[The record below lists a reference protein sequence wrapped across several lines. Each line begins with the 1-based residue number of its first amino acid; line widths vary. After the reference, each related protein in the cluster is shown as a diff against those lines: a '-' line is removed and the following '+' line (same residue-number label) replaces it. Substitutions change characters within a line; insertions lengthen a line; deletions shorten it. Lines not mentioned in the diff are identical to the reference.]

1 MRPKDIQHAGNPQK
15 SVIPKSAMFLMSKE
29 DQGSEENSDPT
40 DGGQNASAS
49 DPENTPPELASS
61 MQELIAKYGADAVK
75 EACDEATDS
84 DTDDSPLTDG
94 GTSADDA
101 AGSSTY

>member
-29 DQGSEENSDPT
+29 DQGSEEDGDPT
-40 DGGQNASAS
+40 DGGQKASAS

-84 DTDDSPLTDG
+84 DTDDNPLTDG

>member
-15 SVIPKSAMFLMSKE
+15 SIIPKSAMFLMSKE
-29 DQGSEENSDPT
+29 DQGSEEDADPT
-40 DGGQNASAS
+40 DGGQKASAG
-49 DPENTPPELASS
+49 DPENTPPELTSA

-75 EACDEATDS
+75 EACDTATDS